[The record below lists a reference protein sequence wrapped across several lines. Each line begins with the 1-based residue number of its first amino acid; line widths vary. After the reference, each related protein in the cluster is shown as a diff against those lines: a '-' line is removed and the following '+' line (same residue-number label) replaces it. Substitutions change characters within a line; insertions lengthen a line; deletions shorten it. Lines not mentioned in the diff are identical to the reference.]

1 MVDKWHDFG
10 NFSACRR
17 GRQGNDGSAAL
28 THRCA
33 ADKVYLSADTAELH
47 PLHYLRIDLPHQ
59 INLNGGIDGNHVIIL
74 CNHIGVIDMLHPM
87 QLKAGVIIQKI
98 IQSLRACREGRN
110 AFAAVQCFLF
120 IIDDTCFNQ
129 VDNAIRRHFGMQTQ
143 ILFIL

>member
-33 ADKVYLSADTAELH
+33 ANEVHLSADTAELH

-59 INLNGGIDGNHVIIL
+59 INLNGGVDGNHVIIL

-110 AFAAVQCFLF
+110 AFAAVQRFLF
-120 IIDDTCFNQ
+120 IIDDTCS
-129 VDNAIRRHFGMQTQ
+129 IRSIMPSACHFGMQTQ